1 MEVGLVKKE
10 IFIAFIIS
18 LTIILSFP
26 LLPQAIEIRSND
38 TIEEIEEIL
47 EVEVEEIELIPD
59 ENIEEEIELE
69 YPEDWEIVII
79 DEPLPVAI
87 PTFPQVEINNPV
99 EETIPVNM
107 LPRTGEINSFL
118 QGGFGALMILLGTY
132 MNTNKQRQ
140 T

>member
-26 LLPQAIEIRSND
+26 LLPQAIEIRSNNE
-38 TIEEIEEIL
+38 IEEIEEIL
-47 EVEVEEIELIPD
+47 EVEEIELIPE

-69 YPEDWEIVII
+69 YPEDWEIVIV

-87 PTFPQVEINNPV
+87 PTFPQVEINNPI
-99 EETIPVNM
+99 EETIPVNI
-107 LPRTGEINSFL
+107 LPRTGEVNSAL
-118 QGGFGALMILLGTY
+118 QSGFGALMLLLGAY
-132 MNTNKQRQ
+132 MNTKID
-140 T
+140 